1 MDTFNQAHRQI
12 LTMNKLLIFPLVF
25 IALLLCGGCSTKNP
39 VATTYVRQDVDLT
52 YITKVAVLPFVN
64 NTNDDFS
71 GERIRDIASTQIL
84 AMNIFDVIGRG
95 VVDSGLR
102 EMAIT
107 ADTPLDVQPT
117 KRLGKR
123 LEVQGFI
130 LGTVNGVGEQ
140 RRGSFNYT
148 EVSLTLELIDAES
161 ALVLWRNSD
170 TLSGYSL
177 TDRLFGLA
185 PLDAF
190 QVTVDLLR
198 KILATIPR

>member
-1 MDTFNQAHRQI
+1 MDINNQAHCQI
-12 LTMNKLLIFPLVF
+12 LSMKKFLLFPLIFVV
-25 IALLLCGGCSTKNP
+25 LLLCSGCSTTNP
-39 VATTYVRQDVDLT
+39 VTTTYVRQDVDLT

-71 GERIRDIASTQIL
+71 GERIRDIASTQVL
-84 AMNIFDVIGRG
+84 AMSIFDVIGRG

-102 EMAIT
+102 EMAIEN
-107 ADTPLDVQPT
+107 DTPLDVQLT
-117 KRLGKR
+117 KRLGNR
-123 LEVQGFI
+123 LGVQGFI

>member
-1 MDTFNQAHRQI
+1 MDTLNQTHRQI
-12 LTMNKLLIFPLVF
+12 LTVKKLRLLLLVF
-25 IALLLCGGCSTKNP
+25 SSLLLVSGCSEKNP
-39 VATTYVRQDVDLT
+39 VATTYVREDVDLT
-52 YITKVAVLPFVN
+52 YISKVAVLPFVN
-64 NTNDDFS
+64 NTKDEYS
-71 GERIRDIASTQIL
+71 GQRIRDITSTQIL
-84 AMNIFDVIGRG
+84 AMGIFDVIGRG

-102 EMAIT
+102 EMAIE
-107 ADTPLDVQPT
+107 ADTPLDVQLT
-117 KRLGKR
+117 KRLGNR
-123 LEVQGFI
+123 LGVQGFI

-177 TDRLFGLA
+177 TDRLFGLD

-198 KILATIPR
+198 KILSTIPR